1 MTPDVRR
8 LREVE
13 VWISWVRVG
22 AVVFAILE
30 LSLFSQTYPPGYER
44 WAWLT
49 TGILGAGGAVFFW
62 LARRVRGP
70 RLRMLGFV
78 ALAFDT
84 AVVAAFATIFAYEY
98 GSPTR
103 WALIVVV
110 VEAALRYGLV
120 GGIGMPLAL
129 IPFFVFVEWWR
140 AHKFGPP
147 GFLDDRVSF
156 PAGIHLLTG
165 SIVGWL
171 VARLRLQTSVA
182 ELRAD
187 EAEGLRDELG
197 HRADVLD
204 AASRCAR
211 ALSSSLELDE
221 AFDAF
226 IRELRGVVPFD
237 RTAIVLADEGR
248 AQVMAVA
255 GAAAD
260 QLFPPGTS
268 RPVAGSL
275 LAKMLSSAQT
285 VYREDMSDD
294 RFPEESEFAELGLR
308 CRVATP
314 LLVGP
319 RAIGML
325 SIVRAQPSSF
335 AQDEIELVGLLGRLV
350 ASTVQNI
357 RAYESERRTV
367 EELRRLSALRSD
379 FVALV
384 SHELRT
390 PMASVI
396 GSARTLQQRW
406 RELTPEQRD
415 SFVALIADETA
426 RLANLVG
433 DVLDTSRIDAGTF
446 GYTFTDVDVGELVQ
460 ESVATAAVSQDEVR
474 VRAQVPRKLPA
485 VRGDPARL
493 RQVLTNLIDN
503 AVKYSRTGG
512 AVEVQAYTEDTTVVI
527 DVRDEGPGISVADQK
542 LIFEKFGR
550 VDAPGM
556 AKPGTGLGLFIARSI
571 AEAHGGSLEVAS
583 TPARGATFTL
593 SLPAESS

>member
-1 MTPDVRR
+1 VTPDVRR

-13 VWISWVRVG
+13 VWISWVRLG
-22 AVVFAILE
+22 GVVFAIVE
-30 LSLFSQTYPPGYER
+30 LSFFSQRYPPGYER
-44 WAWLT
+44 WAWSN
-49 TGILGAGGAVFFW
+49 TGILGAGALVFFW
-62 LARRVRGP
+62 LARRLQP
-70 RLRMLGFV
+70 SRLRGLGFV
-78 ALAFDT
+78 ALGFDT
-84 AVVAAFATIFAYEY
+84 AVIAAYATIFAYEY

-129 IPFFVFVEWWR
+129 IPFFVFIEWWR

-147 GFLDDRVSF
+147 GFVDDRVSF
-156 PAGIHLLTG
+156 PVGIHLLTG

-182 ELRAD
+182 ELRAE

-237 RTAIVLADEGR
+237 RTAIVLADDGR

-255 GAAAD
+255 GAAAE

-275 LAKMLSSAQT
+275 LAEVLGSGQT
-285 VYREDMSDD
+285 VYREDMGDD
-294 RFPEESEFAELGLR
+294 RFPEEAEFAKLGLR
-308 CRVATP
+308 CRVAAP

-325 SIVRAQPSSF
+325 SIVRADPSSF
-335 AQDEIELVGLLGRLV
+335 APDEIELVGLLGRLV
-350 ASTVQNI
+350 ASAVQNI

-415 SFVALIADETA
+415 AFLALIADETA

-446 GYTFTDVDVGELVQ
+446 SYTFADVDIGELVQ
-460 ESVATAAVSQDEVR
+460 ESVAAAAVSQDEVR
-474 VRAQVPRKLPA
+474 VRAQVPAGLA
-485 VRGDPARL
+485 SVRGDPARL

-503 AVKYSRTGG
+503 AVKYSPAGG
-512 AVEVQAYTEDTTVVI
+512 EVEVHAYGEDTTVVV
-527 DVRDEGPGISVADQK
+527 DVCDQGPGISVADQK

-550 VDAPGM
+550 VDAPGV

-571 AEAHGGSLEVAS
+571 AEAHGGSLVVAS
-583 TPARGATFTL
+583 TPERGATFTL

>member
-1 MTPDVRR
+1 MNPDLRQ

-13 VWISWVRVG
+13 VWIAWVRVAG
-22 AVVFAILE
+22 VAFAVFELTVFT
-30 LSLFSQTYPPGYER
+30 QPYPPGYER
-44 WAWLT
+44 YAWIT
-49 TGILGAGGAVFFW
+49 TAAFGAGATVIFWLGRWLGTAKLRILGFT
-62 LARRVRGP
+62 
-70 RLRMLGFV
+70 

-84 AVVAAFATIFAYEY
+84 AVIAAYATIFSYEY

-103 WALIVVV
+103 WALMLVV

-120 GGIGMPLAL
+120 GGIAMPIAL
-129 IPFFVFVEWWR
+129 VPFFTFLEWWR
-140 AHKFGPP
+140 AHRFGPP
-147 GFLDDRVSF
+147 SFLDDRVSF

-171 VARLRLQTSVA
+171 VARLRTQSAVA
-182 ELRAD
+182 ELRAV

-197 HRADVLD
+197 RRADALD

-211 ALSSSLELDE
+211 ALNSSLELDE
-221 AFDAF
+221 AFAAF
-226 IRELRGVVPFD
+226 IRELRGVILFE
-237 RTAIVLADEGR
+237 RMAIVLSDDGR

-255 GAAAD
+255 GRGAD
-260 QLFPPGTS
+260 ELFPPGTS
-268 RPVAGSL
+268 RPFSGSL
-275 LAKMLSSAQT
+275 LEQVLASAQT
-285 VYREDMSDD
+285 AYREDMSDE
-294 RFPEESEFAELGLR
+294 RFPEEGEFAALGLR
-308 CRVATP
+308 CRVAAP

-319 RAIGML
+319 RAIGMV
-325 SIVRAQPSSF
+325 SIVRAEPGSF
-335 AQDEIELVGLLGRLV
+335 APDEIELVGLLGRLV
-350 ASTVQNI
+350 GSAVQNI

-367 EELRRLSALRSD
+367 EELRRLSALRAD

-415 SFVALIADETA
+415 AFLALIADETA
-426 RLANLVG
+426 RLAALVG

-446 GYTFTDVDVGELVQ
+446 GYTFTNVDVGELVH
-460 ESVATAAVSQDEVR
+460 ESVATAGLSQDEVH
-474 VRAQVPRKLPA
+474 VQAEVPPALPV
-485 VRGDPARL
+485 VRGDPSRL

-503 AVKYSRTGG
+503 AVKYSPVGG
-512 AVEVQAYTEDTTVVI
+512 EVAVRAYGEDTKVLI
-527 DVRDEGPGISVADQK
+527 AVRDQGPGIAKEDQK

-550 VDAPGM
+550 VDAPGV

-571 AEAHGGSLEVAS
+571 AEAHGGSLEVTS
-583 TPARGATFTL
+583 VPERGAMFTL
-593 SLPAESS
+593 SLPAEA